1 MASDAWDMIHA
12 ERAALAEDLTGITT
26 EQWAF
31 PSLCSDWTVHQ
42 VLAHIVATTTM
53 TPARFFARF
62 AGAGFNFTKFNAQN
76 VARSS
81 GPAPADTLAEF
92 RAHLDDRTSPPGPR
106 DTWIGE
112 IVIHSADI
120 RRPLGIDYRP
130 PTPTVLRVADFYKG
144 SNLIVGAKSRVAGLT
159 LRATDA
165 DWTHGT
171 GPEVTGPLL
180 SLVLAMTG
188 RRGGLEELTGP
199 GVDTLAARMPGH

>member
-1 MASDAWDMIHA
+1 VASDAWDMIHA

-26 EQWAF
+26 EQWAI

-62 AGAGFNFTKFNAQN
+62 AGAGFDFTRFNARN
-76 VARSS
+76 VASSS
-81 GPAPADTLAEF
+81 GPTPTDTLAEF
-92 RAHLDDRTSPPGPR
+92 RAHLRDRTSPPGPK

-112 IVIHSADI
+112 IVIHGADI
-120 RRPLGIDYRP
+120 RRPLGIGHQP
-130 PTPTVLRVADFYKG
+130 PTATVLRVAEFYKG
-144 SNLIVGAKSRVAGLT
+144 SNLIVGAKDRVSGLT

-165 DWTHGT
+165 DWTHGA
-171 GPEVTGPLL
+171 GPEVTGPVL

-188 RRGGLEELTGP
+188 RRAGLEELTGP
-199 GVDTLAARMPGH
+199 GVDTLAARMAGR

>member
-1 MASDAWDMIHA
+1 MASDGWDMIHA
-12 ERAALAEDLTGITT
+12 ERAALAGDLTGITT
-26 EQWAF
+26 EQWAI

-42 VLAHIVATTTM
+42 VLGHIVATTTM

-92 RAHLDDRTSPPGPR
+92 RAHLDDRTSPPGPK

-120 RRPLGIDYRP
+120 RRPLGIEYRP
-130 PTPTVLRVADFYKG
+130 PTATVLRVADFYKG
-144 SNLIVGAKSRVAGLT
+144 SNLIVGAKNRVAGLT

-188 RRGGLEELTGP
+188 RRAGLEELTGP